1 MTESSGAWAPGV
13 QASLPADASG
23 TWVSLASV
31 SCAAAGDC
39 NAVGSY
45 TDSSLAGQG
54 VLLTESS
61 GTWAPR
67 VGANVPANAAGSVGL
82 VSVSCASAGDC
93 TAVGTYA
100 GGAGGAQGLLLT
112 ESSGAWAPG
121 VEAILPANAASTVPL
136 AGSATATGK
145 GVKLQLE
152 CSGSAGQSCRT
163 TDTLTT
169 TETLEGGRPIA
180 VAAAH
185 KPKKPKRT
193 VVVVGGERAAIAAG
207 GTDTITIP
215 LNTHGRRLLKQ
226 FQALP
231 VTVTVMLTINGKAT
245 VAVDQR
251 LIIATPVPR
260 SVTRRLMGYLQ
271 VRFVGVG
278 GPPLPISL
286 TCTRATAS
294 RYNCSWSVGAP
305 GDYRDD
311 SGGRAEVIARGR
323 KLLVRHV
330 VIECAP
336 DGQHDLCYPATIIG
350 MAKRGGSADV
360 ATIETKGKV
369 GAVYSSHV
377 LRRF

>member
-1 MTESSGAWAPGV
+1 VRNANFNS
-13 QASLPADASG
+13 PAKKKMPPAMIATFVAVSFSPRRASG
-23 TWVSLASV
+23 TDTTRRFTDANFMAPGSQRGARRISWPDRGTCSCGASRRHF
-31 SCAAAGDC
+31 A
-39 NAVGSY
+39 
-45 TDSSLAGQG
+45 
-54 VLLTESS
+54 ESS
-61 GTWAPR
+61 
-67 VGANVPANAAGSVGL
+67 
-82 VSVSCASAGDC
+82 
-93 TAVGTYA
+93 
-100 GGAGGAQGLLLT
+100 
-112 ESSGAWAPG
+112 G

-152 CSGSAGQSCRT
+152 CSGSAGQSCQT

-330 VIECAP
+330 VIECTP

-377 LRRF
+377 LRRS